1 MCLRGDRLLKYID
14 LILGILICIYIIGV
28 NATLGRIAFSE
39 VIMMVGILL
48 IIYHFIKVKLS
59 TIDSLVVPI
68 KIVKI
73 VLVIGILV
81 FITVQMFIMFFPK
94 RDLSKS
100 DYAIVLGAGLRGET
114 ISLTL
119 KNRLDSAI
127 EYTKS
132 NKEVMIVVSGGQGPG
147 ESITEAEAMKRY
159 LLKNGIGEDKIIM
172 ENKSTSTSENLIFSK
187 EKIENHSGK
196 TIGELNIKII
206 TTDFHALRSNMLAKK
221 YDYKSVSLY
230 TSGTLRSIAPVMYT
244 REFFALIKSIIF
256 D

>member
-1 MCLRGDRLLKYID
+1 MLRYTD
-14 LILGILICIYIIGV
+14 LILGIVICMYIIGINV
-28 NATLGRIAFSE
+28 TLGRIAFSE
-39 VIMMVGILL
+39 VIMIVGVLL
-48 IIYHFIKVKLS
+48 IVYHFIKVKIS
-59 TIDSLVVPI
+59 TIDSLVFPL

-73 VLVIGILV
+73 ALAIGILV
-81 FITVQMFIMFFPK
+81 FIIVQMLIVFFPK
-94 RDLSKS
+94 RDLSRA

-127 EYTKS
+127 EYTKA
-132 NKEVMIVVSGGQGPG
+132 NNEATIVVSGGQGPG

-159 LLKNGIGEDKIIM
+159 LLQNGIEEDKIIM
-172 ENKSTSTSENLIFSK
+172 EDKSTSTSENLIFSK
-187 EKIENHSGK
+187 EKIEKYSGK
-196 TIGELNIKII
+196 TIGELDVKII

-221 YDYKSVSLY
+221 YDYKNVSLY
-230 TSGTLRSIAPVMYT
+230 TSGTLKSIAPVMYT